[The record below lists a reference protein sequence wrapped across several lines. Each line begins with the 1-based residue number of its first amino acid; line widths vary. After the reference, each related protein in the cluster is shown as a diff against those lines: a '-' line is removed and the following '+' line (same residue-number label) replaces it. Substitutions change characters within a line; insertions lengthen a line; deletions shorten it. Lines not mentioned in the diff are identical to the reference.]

1 MDALGDQIIA
11 AKDGGGRLGQG
22 EKVIERVDARR
33 GTERRGAVVQILR
46 AEQPG
51 LLHGAAIP
59 LAPALDRG
67 EARIRGDT
75 GDAAVIE
82 VVQVLDGAGDGC
94 RVVRLDGGPD
104 VLPDTVK
111 HHKGGVELVGRR
123 VKLEAFGQNNAL
135 DPDGGA
141 VIQVV

>member
-1 MDALGDQIIA
+1 MDG
-11 AKDGGGRLGQG
+11 
-22 EKVIERVDARR
+22 
-33 GTERRGAVVQILR
+33 
-46 AEQPG
+46 
-51 LLHGAAIP
+51 
-59 LAPALDRG
+59 G
-67 EARIRGDT
+67 EARIRGNT

-123 VKLEAFGQNNAL
+123 VKLEALGQNNAL

-141 VIQVV
+141 VIQVVRLLLDVIGGVADEQGVLVVKRHPVQLLDEGDEKGVRHIVDKDGDGVC